1 MARAINGTI
10 HKNRRK
16 KVLRAARGFRG
27 GRSKLFRTA
36 KSAIM
41 KAGQW
46 AYRDRRKKKSEFRKL
61 WIIRIN
67 AAARDEEEGL
77 KSRESDSNWL
87 IGKQNRHLGSLH
99 FDIWRGPAADL
110 ASRGALAVYP
120 ALGWW
125 KTRPRL
131 ERYNNAARYALIVS
145 IKAPDVEVD
154 LYNEIASQLE
164 VEIFGGS

>member
-67 AAARDEEEGL
+67 AASRENGMSYSKFMNGL
-77 KSRESDSNWL
+77 K
-87 IGKQNRHLGSLH
+87 KLGIELDRKSL
-99 FDIWRGPAADL
+99 AEL
-110 ASRGALAVYP
+110 AFRNKEVFTAIVEKV
-120 ALGWW
+120 
-125 KTRPRL
+125 KTA
-131 ERYNNAARYALIVS
+131 N
-145 IKAPDVEVD
+145 
-154 LYNEIASQLE
+154 
-164 VEIFGGS
+164 